1 MTDALS
7 LTFFV
12 SGTHYTPPFTIVFR
26 KTKGSPFF
34 IREFLCTLVDN
45 DLVKYSLREKR
56 WTWDVDSIAAQPITG
71 NVLQLISK
79 KMNSL
84 SNDIQNA
91 LKVVSCFGMKL
102 LSSIVKDLS
111 GNSKFQ
117 TLQDCIDDAV
127 QHGILEFDGV
137 FYRFGHDKIRE
148 SAYALMSEDEK
159 VRYHFDIG
167 MSMYYSSCNKGQEED
182 EEMLFT
188 TIEQINHG
196 VPSMLSSLEQQ
207 TSIARLNYKAGLA
220 SMKR

>member
-1 MTDALS
+1 
-7 LTFFV
+7 
-12 SGTHYTPPFTIVFR
+12 VFR
-26 KTKGSPFF
+26 KTEGSPFF
-34 IREFLCTLVDN
+34 MREFLRTLVDN

-84 SNDIQNA
+84 SDDIQNA

-111 GNSKFQ
+111 GKSKKFQ
-117 TLQDCIDDAV
+117 NLQHSIDDAV
-127 QHGILEFDGV
+127 QNRILEFDGV

-148 SAYALMSEDEK
+148 SAYELMSEDEK
-159 VRYHFDIG
+159 VRYHFEIG
-167 MSMYYSSCNKGQEED
+167 MSMYSCYMSQDDD
-182 EEMLFT
+182 EEEAMLLT
-188 TIEQINHG
+188 TIEQINYG
-196 VPSMLSSLEQQ
+196 VPSLLSSLEQR
-207 TSIARLNYKAGLA
+207 TSIARLNYKAGLL